1 MSLAQLHYTSSPAV
15 PSAPSADDGGGSGA
29 HFTAV
34 SAGLPTPVLAEAE
47 QLLGYEPPAGTPPR
61 PSSDQLRSLP
71 EALSFSVLVDGGH
84 LLARTVAY
92 TGPGTVG
99 SGTTGSGST
108 GSGGIGSG
116 GIGFHAHAVH
126 LPAGTRLPGGA
137 LPITAWRSPGWASTP
152 PRGGVPE
159 RISALPASAAS
170 GPEALND
177 FAVSRSPWL
186 AAVFAD
192 LRRVCSGGPDAGRL
206 VLVERHSADVARW
219 IALAS
224 AVLPPDDAH
233 RLTFTTYTRHPAQ
246 APHQVV
252 GVLPE
257 DAPGSGGSP
266 SLLVHDCAGA
276 RPAAPVD
283 DAWAETC
290 ARIWRNR
297 SPELFRTAAELPGGP
312 FAAGPLAVTA
322 LCAGVPL
329 GSAERAAA
337 ATWAAERPYAL
348 DEERTHRLTDALT
361 DPEIDR
367 TPAELTAVASLLT
380 ALDGR
385 APAGVTA
392 SLGALLVTEAVYG
405 NGLTVTPPGRSV
417 FTGPG
422 GEPVAAAL
430 VEAVGDDLRTELAT
444 GAALT
449 APAAAPGHGVGRTV
463 QLLRIARLLDVDCAD
478 LLPGVVR
485 RLARALRDGGAGDC
499 GQVLL
504 DLLDEQFDI
513 RTALLGELD
522 RITTE
527 HPTATERLLTEV
539 ALPFTGAQALPHLR
553 MCAAAAEART
563 RGGDDRVKALNSVLR
578 AGGMSPFTEPLVLR
592 TAMGLVWDGSAP
604 TAAEARQLLAASTSD
619 AHRTAGTWSA
629 LVAAALGAPADD
641 PDAPELAPDLLRGF
655 PQEIDARTR
664 HALQLLDFARNLR
677 SGSADP
683 GWTEEA
689 LRLSAAADPVEPGV
703 REQAYGALAE
713 RLLAP
718 DRPEAEL
725 YAFVH
730 TATPDLVAAY
740 GRAARRPTISAR
752 LRSEPAYTADC
763 FTVWTSHP
771 HAGDAW
777 TTTRTA
783 LLEEVL
789 RPVVRTLPPE
799 ELAAV
804 EEAATHAGSTR
815 TAEAFRSWNKS
826 TGSLRRRIGNRIAAR
841 VRRVSS

>member
-1 MSLAQLHYTSSPAV
+1 MSLAQLHYTSARAV
-15 PSAPSADDGGGSGA
+15 SADDDGGGSGSGA
-29 HFTAV
+29 RFTAV

-47 QLLGYEPPAGTPPR
+47 QLLGYEPPAETPHR
-61 PSSDQLRSLP
+61 PDSGQLRSLP
-71 EALSFSVLVDGGH
+71 EALSFSELMDGGH
-84 LLARTVAY
+84 LLARAVAY
-92 TGPGTVG
+92 A
-99 SGTTGSGST
+99 
-108 GSGGIGSG
+108 GSGGGSG
-116 GIGFHAHAVH
+116 AVGFHAHAVH
-126 LPAGTRLPGGA
+126 LPAGTRLPGGV
-137 LPITAWRSPGWASTP
+137 LPITAWRSPSWASVP
-152 PRGGVPE
+152 PRGGAPE
-159 RISALPASAAS
+159 RISALPASAAF

-192 LRRVCSGGPDAGRL
+192 LRQVCSGGPDAGRL
-206 VLVERHSADVARW
+206 VLVERHSADAARW
-219 IALAS
+219 VALAS

-233 RLTFTTYTRHPAQ
+233 RLTFTTYTRRPAD
-246 APHQVV
+246 APHQIV

-257 DAPGSGGSP
+257 DAPRNAP
-266 SLLVHDCAGA
+266 PALRVHDCAGA
-276 RPAAPVD
+276 RPAAPVE

-337 ATWAAERPYAL
+337 AEWAAERPYAL

-367 TPAELTAVASLLT
+367 TPHELASVARLLT

-405 NGLTVTPPGRSV
+405 NDVTVVPPGRSV
-417 FTGPG
+417 FSGPG

-430 VEAVGDDLRTELAT
+430 VEAVGDDLRTELANGSPLT
-444 GAALT
+444 GPDAV
-449 APAAAPGHGVGRTV
+449 PGHGVGRTV

-485 RLARALRDGGAGDC
+485 RIARALRDEGAGDC

-504 DLLDEQFDI
+504 ELLDEQFDV

-522 RITTE
+522 RIAPKD
-527 HPTATERLLTEV
+527 PTATERLLTDV
-539 ALPFTGAQALPHLR
+539 ALPFTGAQTLPHLR
-553 MCAAAAEART
+553 MCAAAAEARAH
-563 RGGDDRVKALNSVLR
+563 GGEDRVKALNAVLR

-592 TAMGLVWDGSAP
+592 TAVGLVWDGGAP
-604 TAAEARQLLAASTSD
+604 TAGEARQLLAASTSD
-619 AHRTAGTWSA
+619 AHRTAGTWSV
-629 LVAAALGAPADD
+629 LVAAALGADADD
-641 PDAPELAPDLLRGF
+641 AEAAELAPDLLRGF

-664 HALQLLDFARNLR
+664 HALQLLEFAQGLR
-677 SGSADP
+677 SDAAAP
-683 GWTEEA
+683 GWTETA
-689 LRLSAAADPVEPGV
+689 LRLCAGAEPVEPGV
-703 REQAYGALAE
+703 REQAYGALAG

-718 DRPEAEL
+718 ERPEAEL

-730 TATPDLVAAY
+730 SADQELIAAY
-740 GRAARRPTISAR
+740 GRAARQDTVLAR
-752 LRSEPAYTADC
+752 LRSEPAYAADC
-763 FTVWTSHP
+763 FTVWSAHP
-771 HAGDAW
+771 HAGETW
-777 TTTRTA
+777 STTRTA

-789 RPVVRTLPPE
+789 RPAVRALSPE
-799 ELAAV
+799 QLTAV
-804 EEAATHAGSTR
+804 EEAAGHAGSSR
-815 TAEAFRSWNKS
+815 TAEAFRSWHRS
-826 TGSLRRRIGNRIAAR
+826 GGGLRRRLGSRIAAR
-841 VRRVSS
+841 VRRA